1 MKIFNLTVVLAMMFI
16 SLTSQA
22 TAEIVTVSGYGKNES
37 DAIADAKRNAVEQ
50 VVGMVLKSRSKTQNF
65 KLVMDTIDTRTQGY
79 INSFKI
85 LSKEKDGSYISIN
98 ARVDVSNEP
107 NSSLM
112 KDVEMVMMLND
123 PKMSVEIDYYGDD
136 GTETLKK
143 YPVITATAIHE
154 ELIKSGFTHVM
165 DSTND
170 VDYTIIGRLTVNK
183 AKAIKL
189 PKWSS
194 ISDDEVK
201 MLDTNLSKT
210 TATLDCKI
218 KKVATDEIIGEFHVS
233 GDGMSSSDN
242 DIQMQAVEKMASQA
256 AQEVKKLL
264 SREASKAF
272 YSINKDLSSK

>member
-1 MKIFNLTVVLAMMFI
+1 MALILIFI
-16 SLTSQA
+16 SFNGIA
-22 TAEIVTVSGYGKNES
+22 AAEIVTVNGYGKNES
-37 DAIADAKRNAVEQ
+37 DAIDDAKRNAVEQ
-50 VVGMVLKSRSKTQNF
+50 VVGIVLKSRSKMQNF
-65 KLVMDTIDTRTQGY
+65 KLVMDVIDTRTQGY